1 MQKVYRENDAVTQST
16 RGGGRASNLQSFLTD
31 SSKTQALKKM
41 QSGDL
46 TIGTTS
52 SASTAT
58 EGESTVGSSD
68 AGTDGL
74 SSDAETQQDKES
86 EKVKHL

>member
-1 MQKVYRENDAVTQST
+1 
-16 RGGGRASNLQSFLTD
+16 
-31 SSKTQALKKM
+31 M

-58 EGESTVGSSD
+58 EGESTISSSD
-68 AGTDGL
+68 MGTDGL
-74 SSDAETQQDKES
+74 SSDAEAQQDKES